1 MSDSDDAVSL
11 LDYDEYEEDA
21 VFDGEPQQQNEQQ
34 QQQQPLDDDAVDCPE
49 ILDTTLPAVELTK
62 EERKKEKNREK
73 DQKRREKKQERMVAN
88 AIAVAEG
95 TKSRREVAEDDMRR
109 RIEGI
114 VSRERGRLRQEAD
127 AEIERRLAKWRADIE
142 SGKISIDRGI
152 TQKEKAERRER
163 QHEHL
168 RRRRIERQKKRR
180 AADKGWAALGRHAVF
195 GNGPEDDLDQMIAA
209 ELAAP
214 TISIE
219 EENPTPGPSRPTAI
233 IRPRVVPLID
243 LRD

>member
-1 MSDSDDAVSL
+1 
-11 LDYDEYEEDA
+11 
-21 VFDGEPQQQNEQQ
+21 
-34 QQQQPLDDDAVDCPE
+34 
-49 ILDTTLPAVELTK
+49 
-62 EERKKEKNREK
+62 
-73 DQKRREKKQERMVAN
+73 
-88 AIAVAEG
+88 
-95 TKSRREVAEDDMRR
+95 MRC

-127 AEIERRLAKWRADIE
+127 AEIERRLAKWRANIE

-152 TQKEKAERRER
+152 TQKGKAERRGR
-163 QHEHL
+163 QQEHL

-195 GNGPEDDLDQMIAA
+195 GNGPENDLDQMIAA

-219 EENPTPGPSRPTAI
+219 EENPTPGPSRPWLSFDPALCPSLTYEI
-233 IRPRVVPLID
+233 DFEMIRKE
-243 LRD
+243 